1 MMFSACVLNL
11 SILTSIH
18 TVIANAT
25 QCCLVEVN
33 MNSAMLKPSIAPSSH
48 PPSLVPQIS
57 RCKTIREVKQFHA
70 LLIKT
75 AQIHDL
81 SVATELLKL
90 CATSDYRDT
99 QYALS
104 VFSLL
109 PERNCFS
116 WNTII
121 RALAESDDNDGPL
134 DAFLLFC
141 QMVSDGMVEPNRFTF
156 PSVLK
161 ACSRVARLE
170 EGKQVHGLV
179 IKFGLDSDEFVV
191 SNLLRMY
198 VMCGSMEDAQ
208 ILFYGNIDGV
218 EDKDMNRMVR
228 DKRKQ
233 EGNVVLWN
241 VMIDGYVRLGNL
253 KAARELFD
261 RMRQRSVVSWNV
273 MISAYAQNGI
283 FKKAVEM
290 FYKMQMEDVSPNRVT
305 LVSVLPAISRLGALE
320 LGKWV
325 HLYAEKNKIPVD
337 DVVGSALVDMY
348 AKCGSIEKAILVFER
363 LPKHNVI
370 TWNAIIGGLAMHGRA
385 NEVFSYFSKMERTGV
400 SPSDVTYI
408 AILSA
413 CSHAGLV
420 DKGRYFF
427 KHMVDIA
434 RLEPRIEHYGCMV
447 DLLGRAGF
455 LEEAEELILNM
466 PIRADDVIRKALLGA
481 CKMHSNIEIGRR
493 AAEVL
498 MHFAPHDSGAY
509 VALSNMYASV
519 GDWDAVA
526 EVRLMMKDLDIRKDP
541 GCSWIEIDGVIHE
554 FLVEDDSQPR
564 AKEIHSMLEEISYKL
579 SLEGYRP
586 DTTQVL
592 LNMDEK
598 QKESLLHYH
607 SEKIAVAF
615 GLISTPPKMPLQ
627 IIKNLRICE
636 DCHSSMKL
644 ISKIYERKI
653 TIRDR
658 KRFHHF
664 EHGSCSCRDYW

>member
-1 MMFSACVLNL
+1 
-11 SILTSIH
+11 
-18 TVIANAT
+18 
-25 QCCLVEVN
+25 
-33 MNSAMLKPSIAPSSH
+33 MNSATLNLH
-48 PPSLVPQIS
+48 PPSRIS
-57 RCKTIREVKQFHA
+57 HCKTIREMKQFHA
-70 LLIKT
+70 LFIKT
-75 AQIHDL
+75 GQIHDL
-81 SVATELLKL
+81 SLATEFLKL

-104 VFSLL
+104 VFAQL

-116 WNTII
+116 WNTMI
-121 RALAESDDNDGPL
+121 RALAESDDDCGPL
-134 DAFLLFC
+134 DAFFLFC
-141 QMVSDGMVEPNRFTF
+141 QMVSDGIVEPNRFTF

-161 ACSRVARLE
+161 ACSRVARLV
-170 EGKQVHGLV
+170 EGKQVHGFV
-179 IKFGLDSDEFVV
+179 IKCGLDSDEFVMT
-191 SNLLRMY
+191 NLLRMY

-208 ILFYGNIDGV
+208 ILFTRNIDGA
-218 EDKDMNRMVR
+218 EDMNRMVR
-228 DKRKQ
+228 CSKRKR

-241 VMIDGYVRLGNL
+241 VMIDGYVRLGHI
-253 KAARELFD
+253 KAASELFD
-261 RMRQRSVVSWNV
+261 RMHQRSVVSWNV

-283 FKKAVEM
+283 FLKALET
-290 FYKMQMEDVSPNRVT
+290 FHKMQMEGVSPTRVT

-325 HLYAEKNKIPVD
+325 HLYAEKNKIPID
-337 DVVGSALVDMY
+337 DVLGSALVDMY
-348 AKCGSIEKAILVFER
+348 AKCGTIEKAMQVFEG
-363 LPKHNVI
+363 LPKRNVI

-385 NEVFSYFSKMERTGV
+385 NDAFNYFSRMERSGV

-420 DKGRYFF
+420 DKGRFF
-427 KHMVDIA
+427 FNHMVDKL

-447 DLLGRAGF
+447 DLLGRAGL

-466 PIRADDVIRKALLGA
+466 NIRSDDVIWKALLGA
-481 CKMHSNIEIGRR
+481 CKMHKNIEIGRR

-498 MHFAPHDSGAY
+498 MHLAPHDSGAY
-509 VALSNMYASV
+509 VALSNMYAAV
-519 GDWDAVA
+519 EDWDAVA

-541 GCSWIEIDGVIHE
+541 GCSWIEIGGVIHE
-554 FLVEDDSQPR
+554 FVVEDDSHPR
-564 AKEIHSMLEEISYKL
+564 AKEIHSMLEEISHKL
-579 SLEGYRP
+579 SLEGHRP
-586 DTTQVL
+586 NTTQVL

-615 GLISTPPKMPLQ
+615 GIISTSPKTPLKVV
-627 IIKNLRICE
+627 KNLRICE